1 MSLHLLADLPPQ
13 AFETAEAKLG
23 IPTLLH
29 PKELVSSEAPDP
41 LGVITYL
48 SWYYCFFS
56 GTSWGV

>member
-1 MSLHLLADLPPQ
+1 M
-13 AFETAEAKLG
+13 KLG
-23 IPTLLH
+23 IPALLH

-56 GTSWGV
+56 RMSCGV